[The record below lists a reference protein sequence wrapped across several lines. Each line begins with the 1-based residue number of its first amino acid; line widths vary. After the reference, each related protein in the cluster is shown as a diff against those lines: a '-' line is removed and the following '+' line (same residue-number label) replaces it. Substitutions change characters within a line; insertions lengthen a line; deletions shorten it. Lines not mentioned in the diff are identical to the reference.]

1 MQKNMTIRKTIVMVA
16 ALLLLAGCTEKSA
29 EEKMTE
35 PESKGM
41 RNADLLLKG
50 DSTVYGLACE
60 GCTDS
65 VVVLLPN
72 DDSDPVT
79 YNIIDAFKNH
89 QVHGKLKVGD
99 WVGIV
104 RNPEDSMVADLV
116 VNLDELKG
124 TWCYVVMPKWRNP
137 EAESMMMQGNDKDKA
152 DSLRKEFFIPREY
165 GFSLKRQWTAQS
177 VGYIRQES
185 GLEDESPVV
194 YPQLSYF
201 TEWHILNG
209 KLVMTSVKMI
219 DEKEGKAKRETRLD
233 TCDIL
238 FLGKDSLVLGSE
250 GQFRSYYRRTSE
262 DEINKLARQKAE
274 ERLRKAIEETR

>member
-1 MQKNMTIRKTIVMVA
+1 MRKSIAMVA
-16 ALLLLAGCTEKSA
+16 ALLLLAGCAEKSA
-29 EEKMTE
+29 EEKMTK

-65 VVVLLPN
+65 VVVLLPG
-72 DDSDPVT
+72 DDSDPIT
-79 YNIIDAFKNH
+79 FNIIEAHRNH
-89 QVHGKLKVGD
+89 KVHGKLKVGD
-99 WVGIV
+99 WVGLV
-104 RNPEDSMVADLV
+104 RNPEDSTVADLV

-137 EAESMMMQGNDKDKA
+137 EAARMMTQGKDKA
-152 DSLRKEFFIPREY
+152 KGDSLRDEFFIPREY

-177 VGYIRQES
+177 VGYVRQAS

-194 YPQLSYF
+194 YPRLLYF
-201 TEWHILNG
+201 TEWHMLNG
-209 KLVMTSVKMI
+209 KLVMTSGEMKKQADGNMKV
-219 DEKEGKAKRETRLD
+219 ENNRQD

-250 GQFRSYYRRTSE
+250 GEFRSYYRRTGE